1 MSPTRWP
8 SLADQYALAQLV
20 YRDGGHRVVDD
31 WLSEQTARVDD
42 PEFAAQFREVRLPG
56 ITPGEFAHRLVGS
69 SRGALLGG
77 IRFRGRDIGRPFVEV
92 VAHDFEDLDDLRDC
106 VRSEWAAFAPG
117 ALRLYATP
125 GRLTGAGVVT
135 DLTVH
140 AARCRDM
147 AAPDGRVELT
157 RFDVGDE
164 AVQLVARA
172 YGRLATTDP
181 ALRRNIFPADAEAV
195 TAWCADGRAHAV
207 RAGGRTVGLLAVA
220 PGRVNWLEG
229 DEILEEAIEPEYAG
243 RRYAASA
250 QTCWARLVGDR
261 DRLLLGTI
269 DRLNTASRHTALR
282 AGRPAVLE
290 AVFLALGDG
299 EEGRRVP

>member
-1 MSPTRWP
+1 MSTTRWP

-20 YRDGGHRVVDD
+20 YGDGGHRVVDD

-56 ITPGEFAHRLVGS
+56 ISPGEFAHRSVNS

-77 IRFRGRDIGRPFVEV
+77 IRFRGRDIARPFVEV

-117 ALRLYATP
+117 ALRLFAAP
-125 GRLTGAGVVT
+125 GRLTGARVVA

-164 AVQLVARA
+164 AVRLVART
-172 YGRLATTDP
+172 YGTLATTDP

-195 TAWCADGRAHAV
+195 TAWCAAGRAHAV

-220 PGRVNWLEG
+220 PGRVHWLEG
-229 DEILEEAIEPEYAG
+229 DEIQEEVIDPEHIG
-243 RRYAASA
+243 RGYAASA
-250 QTCWARLVGDR
+250 QTRWVHLFGAR

-269 DRLNTASRHTALR
+269 DRLNTASRRTALR

-290 AVFLALGDG
+290 AVFVALEHD
-299 EEGRRVP
+299 RARHRFP

>member
-8 SLADQYALAQLV
+8 SLADQYALAQLM
-20 YRDGGHRVVDD
+20 YGDEGRRVVDD

-42 PEFAAQFREVRLPG
+42 PEFAAQFSEVRLPG
-56 ITPGEFAHRLVGS
+56 ISPGEFAHRLVGS

-77 IRFRGRDIGRPFVEV
+77 IRFRGRDIARPFIEV
-92 VAHDFEDLDDLRDC
+92 VAHDFSDLDDLRDC

-117 ALRLYATP
+117 ALRLYAAP
-125 GRLTGAGVVT
+125 GRLTGARVVT

-147 AAPDGRVELT
+147 AAADGRVELD
-157 RFDVGDE
+157 RFATGDE

-172 YGRLATTDP
+172 YRGLASTDP
-181 ALRRNIFPADAEAV
+181 ALRRNIFPADAEAL
-195 TAWCADGRAHAV
+195 TAWCAAGRAHAA

-220 PGRVNWLEG
+220 PGRVHWLEG
-229 DEILEEAIEPEYAG
+229 DEIQEEVIDPEHVG
-243 RRYAASA
+243 RGYAASA
-250 QTCWARLVGDR
+250 QARWARLYGAPN
-261 DRLLLGTI
+261 RLLLGTI
-269 DRLNTASRHTALR
+269 DRLNTASRRTALR

-290 AVFLALGDG
+290 AVFVALGHG
-299 EEGRRVP
+299 EAQRRIP

>member
-8 SLADQYALAQLV
+8 SLSDQYAVAQLV
-20 YRDGGHRVVDD
+20 YGGEGRRVVDD
-31 WLSEQTARVDD
+31 WMSEQAARVDD
-42 PEFAAQFREVRLPG
+42 PEFAAQFSEVRLPG
-56 ITPGEFAHRLVGS
+56 ISPGEFAHRLVGS

-77 IRFRGRDIGRPFVEV
+77 IRFRGRDIARPFIEV

-117 ALRLYATP
+117 ALRLYAAP
-125 GRLTGAGVVT
+125 GRLTGARVVT

-147 AAPDGRVELT
+147 AAADGRVELD
-157 RFDVGDE
+157 RFATGDE
-164 AVQLVARA
+164 AVRLVARA
-172 YGRLATTDP
+172 YRGLASTDP
-181 ALRRNIFPADAEAV
+181 ALRRNIFPADAEAL
-195 TAWCADGRAHAV
+195 TAWCAAGRAHAV

-220 PGRVNWLEG
+220 PGRVHWLEG
-229 DEILEEAIEPEYAG
+229 DEIQEEVIDPEHVG
-243 RRYAASA
+243 RGYAASA
-250 QTCWARLVGDR
+250 QARWARLHGAP

-269 DRLNTASRHTALR
+269 DRLNTASRRTALR

-290 AVFLALGDG
+290 AVFAALGRG
-299 EEGRRVP
+299 EAQRRFP